1 MKFSKEFLIKVRLK
15 VKNDH
20 RSKFSSLSNW
30 KEEAWKKP
38 RASTGFKPVTSAIP
52 VRCST
57 NWTTVW
63 SHTLGARSIYWVHI
77 SHEEW
82 NDVKYIWNN
91 SFHIYFTSF
100 QWLRRLAKQRFV
112 LFLLR
117 KDLREIP
124 LANWVFC
131 TLFLENKAQIKKT
144 NYKMMLFMSTQ
155 VSPPKIR

>member
-1 MKFSKEFLIKVRLK
+1 MERRSLKKNQGFNGIQTRDLRDTGAMLYQLNYEATHWERGQFIELI
-15 VKNDH
+15 H
-20 RSKFSSLSNW
+20 
-30 KEEAWKKP
+30 
-38 RASTGFKPVTSAIP
+38 
-52 VRCST
+52 C
-57 NWTTVW
+57 
-63 SHTLGARSIYWVHI
+63 I

-117 KDLREIP
+117 KDLQEIP

-131 TLFLENKAQIKKT
+131 ILFLENKVQIKKT
-144 NYKMMLFMSTQ
+144 NNYYKMMLFMST
-155 VSPPKIR
+155 